1 MTAPDGWTETSGI
14 LQTSGSV
21 VLAADGT
28 GVITLDPDHA
38 NQRWE
43 VTNVDVSTNQPGTA
57 TTIPVVT
64 IALDTVTVA
73 TLASYNQRGS
83 TWSGNQDQWAGG
95 TIDVGPCNY
104 LSICFAPVPGQP
116 GAAAALAGVIAKARI
131 SGTKYT
137 RRA

>member
-1 MTAPDGWTETSGI
+1 MQVPQHWVETAAMLTK
-14 LQTSGSV
+14 SGSV

-28 GVITLDPDHA
+28 GVIILDPDNA

-57 TTIPVVT
+57 TTIPMVT
-64 IALDTVTVA
+64 IALDTVTLA

-83 TWSGNQDQWAGG
+83 SWSGNQDQWSGG

-104 LSICFAPVPGQP
+104 LSICFSPVTGASGAP
-116 GAAAALAGVIAKARI
+116 LAGVIAKARI
-131 SGTKYT
+131 TGTKYT
-137 RRA
+137 RRR